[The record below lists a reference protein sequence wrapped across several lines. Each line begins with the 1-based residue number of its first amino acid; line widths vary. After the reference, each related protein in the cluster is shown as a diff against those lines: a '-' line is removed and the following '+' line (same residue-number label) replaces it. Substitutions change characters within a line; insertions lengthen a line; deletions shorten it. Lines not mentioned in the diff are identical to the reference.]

1 MRELNKSVARNGHAR
16 AGRGMIAQHSREHLR
31 HEVDHLCHML
41 SEQGPISVTF
51 VHNNTLLGWQKLHFE
66 AAIARAK
73 EFIGGQGYL
82 PNAEFRGHYAT
93 GRIADRDLDR
103 VMAGRKDLVLDT
115 VLAKVGG

>member
-1 MRELNKSVARNGHAR
+1 MIALNQLVARNGHAR

-41 SEQGPISVTF
+41 SEQGPMSVTF

-73 EFIGGQGYL
+73 EFIGGARLSAQRRL
-82 PNAEFRGHYAT
+82 PQPLRNRAHR
-93 GRIADRDLDR
+93 RPRS
-103 VMAGRKDLVLDT
+103 
-115 VLAKVGG
+115 